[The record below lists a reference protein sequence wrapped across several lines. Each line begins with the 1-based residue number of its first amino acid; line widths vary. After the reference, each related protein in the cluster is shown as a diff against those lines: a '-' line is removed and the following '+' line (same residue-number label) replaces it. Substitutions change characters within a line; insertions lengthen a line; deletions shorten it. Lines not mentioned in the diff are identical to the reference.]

1 MQFSDVT
8 EANGR
13 ETSLGPRDPN
23 ALAARNNEAQGL
35 GKGRH
40 HVVVVSIVCLVLV
53 DHPKSLIFHWVTSGP
68 DKFLGDL

>member
-1 MQFSDVT
+1 MQFSDIT

-13 ETSLGPRDPN
+13 EISLGPRDPN

-40 HVVVVSIVCLVLV
+40 HVVPTVCHVLV

>member
-23 ALAARNNEAQGL
+23 ALAARKNEAQGL
-35 GKGRH
+35 GKGRR
-40 HVVVVSIVCLVLV
+40 HVVPTVCHVLV
-53 DHPKSLIFHWVTSGP
+53 DNPKSLIFH
-68 DKFLGDL
+68 